1 MENEELISVIVP
13 VYNVE
18 NYLEDCLESIINQSY
33 KNIEIILINDGS
45 TDKSGNICD
54 EYANKDNRIKV
65 LHKENG
71 GVSSARN
78 DGMAMASGE
87 YLTFVDSDDI
97 IHPDYLSILYQDAID
112 YDADIVHCAATH
124 KSFGDKPYT
133 FPALGEPETEIHNG
147 RRMVEL
153 ALVDHKSTYGSV
165 RKLYKKSIL
174 EDVEFVEGQSSHEDS
189 LFVFKL
195 ALKRPVFCIDNRC
208 LYMIIKHSDS
218 LSKRSI
224 SEKKIYDMRYTT
236 NYKIKETLSRYPD
249 LEHLAKNIDV
259 KCSIAIL
266 GNLISCYKEY
276 EDIKNE
282 CIATIRKNSKYYIP
296 ATIADRRLFLL
307 VKYHLFNIYCFIK
320 NFSKK

>member
-1 MENEELISVIVP
+1 MENEELISVVVP

-18 NYLEDCLESIINQSY
+18 KCLEDCLDSIINQSY
-33 KNIEIILINDGS
+33 KNTEIILIDDGS

-65 LHKENG
+65 LHKENN

-78 DGMAMASGE
+78 DGMAMANGE

-97 IHPDYLSILYQDAID
+97 IHPDYLAILYQDAID

-174 EDVEFVEGQSSHEDS
+174 EDIEFVEGQSSHEDS

-236 NYKIKETLSRYPD
+236 NYKIEETLKRYPEFID
-249 LEHLAKNIDV
+249 FVRNLDV
-259 KCSIAIL
+259 KCSLAIL
-266 GNLISCYKEY
+266 GNIVPYYKEY
-276 EDIKNE
+276 EKVKNE
-282 CIATIRKNSKYYIP
+282 CINIVLNNSKYYIP
-296 ATIADRRLFLL
+296 ATKADKRLFFL
-307 VKYHLFNIYCFIK
+307 VTHNLYDIYCFIK
-320 NFSKK
+320 SLSKK